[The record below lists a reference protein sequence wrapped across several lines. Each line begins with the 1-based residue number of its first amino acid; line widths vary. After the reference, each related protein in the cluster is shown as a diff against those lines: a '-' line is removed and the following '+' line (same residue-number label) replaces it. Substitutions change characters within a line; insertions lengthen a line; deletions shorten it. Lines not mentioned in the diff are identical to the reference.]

1 MKSLMMIFGVLSAAS
16 SFADD
21 TVTLLSRQK
30 YDDYEKACYSFAYG
44 THDSSITRN
53 NYEIQYGNGGNTIHV
68 NMVTDDLSF
77 IADLGAK
84 KSCDEIAK
92 SGDGKLG
99 ALSAAG
105 VDIRDYSAQNSVEA
119 VVGHCYVAVNN
130 DSDSSLITLFQVK
143 SMIPNDRIEIDQ
155 VHVLMKR

>member
-1 MKSLMMIFGVLSAAS
+1 MKKLMLIFGLFS
-16 SFADD
+16 SVTALATD

-30 YDDYEKACYSFAYG
+30 YDDYENACYSFAYG
-44 THDSSITRN
+44 THDSSITGN

-77 IADLGAK
+77 IIDLGKK

-92 SGDGKLG
+92 SGDGSLG
-99 ALSAAG
+99 SLTAAG
-105 VDIRDYSAQNSVEA
+105 IDIRDYTAQHSVEA
-119 VVGHCYVAVNN
+119 VANHCYLAINN

-143 SMIPNDRIEIDQ
+143 TVIPNDRIEINQ
-155 VHVLMKR
+155 IHIIMKR